1 MVWRD
6 LGRDSINM
14 CYDYEETRPR
24 YVSENSVVL
33 EMERAAF
40 LSSLP
45 ATDGRT
51 DGAGNENGG
60 DADRQ
65 TTPKGRQRPPS
76 LLAFTLCQKRSFPPP
91 SLPPSLPP

>member
-14 CYDYEETRPR
+14 CYDDYEETRPR

-40 LSSLP
+40 LSSPYLSNELRRRSYQ
-45 ATDGRT
+45 ATLQ
-51 DGAGNENGG
+51 ESWSH
-60 DADRQ
+60 Q
-65 TTPKGRQRPPS
+65 
-76 LLAFTLCQKRSFPPP
+76 
-91 SLPPSLPP
+91 